1 MKHLV
6 TGGSGFVGN
15 FIARRLAARGEEVT
29 VFDLWEDPSRPAEIR
44 FLRGDVC
51 DPVSVAGAMKG
62 IDVVHHNAACVPLTK
77 SLAGFGKVN
86 VKGSRIVAEA
96 ASGEGVQN
104 FIHMSSSAIFGIP
117 AEIPITEN
125 TPAKP
130 IEGYGRTKWEGECAV
145 REIAEKSGM
154 PLSVIRPRT
163 ILGEGRLG
171 IFQILFE
178 RIRRGRDI
186 YVIGDG
192 LNKFQFLHVADLM
205 EAYLA
210 VLACRKPG
218 VYNVGTD
225 RFGTLRECL
234 GNLIRFAGSRS
245 RIRELPAPLAIGAL
259 TALDRLKLSPLS
271 PWQYRTYHKN
281 FYFDLSGI
289 SALGWKPR
297 YSNDEMMCES
307 YRWYLENSGT
317 LQTAGL
323 SPHRRGVK
331 ERIIALMR

>member
-29 VFDLWEDPSRPAEIR
+29 VFDLWEDSSRPAEIR

-51 DPVSVAGAMKG
+51 DPKSVAGAMKG

-77 SLAGFGKVN
+77 SLSGFEKVN
-86 VKGSRIVAEA
+86 VNGSRIVAEA
-96 ASGEGVQN
+96 AVRARIKY
-104 FIHMSSSAIFGIP
+104 FIYTSSSAIFGIP
-117 AEIPITEN
+117 PEVPITEN

-145 REIAEKSGM
+145 REIAEKGGM
-154 PLSVIRPRT
+154 RLFVFRPRT
-163 ILGEGRLG
+163 VLGEGRLG

-178 RIRRGRDI
+178 RVRSGRDI
-186 YVIGDG
+186 YIIGNG
-192 LNKFQFLHVADLM
+192 SNKFQFIHVEDLLD
-205 EAYLA
+205 AYFAALDSQ
-210 VLACRKPG
+210 KPG
-218 VYNVGTD
+218 IYNVGTD
-225 RFGTLRECL
+225 RFGTLRDCL
-234 GNLIRFAGSRS
+234 GNLVRFAGSRS
-245 RIRELPAPLAIGAL
+245 RIRPLPTRIAIPVL
-259 TALDRLKLSPLS
+259 TALDFLKLSPLS
-271 PWQYRTYHKN
+271 PWQYRTYHID

-307 YRWYLENSGT
+307 YAWYLRNRMS
-317 LQTAGL
+317 LK
-323 SPHRRGVK
+323 SPGQSSHRRGVK
-331 ERIIALMR
+331 ERIISLMR